1 MNKTEIIHRLSLFK
15 QDYDSKYTIKR
26 LGLFG
31 SYARNEQRPY
41 SDIDVAIQLENAT
54 LFDLANIEII
64 LRERISEKV
73 NVTSINRFTN
83 PDFLQEINKDIIYV

>member
-15 QDYDSKYTIKR
+15 QDYDSKYSIKS

-64 LRERISEKV
+64 LRERISEQV

-83 PDFLQEINKDIIYV
+83 PDFLQEINKDIVYV